1 MTKIAIVI
9 GSNRE
14 GRGTP
19 KVATWVLQTAQKINA
34 GTEFELV
41 DIAEYN
47 LPFMTEPESPQ
58 GNPDRH
64 VVPEVQRWLDTLGSA
79 DGFIIVTPEYNHS
92 LPGVLKN
99 GIDSLDY
106 QLKKKPVAIVSH
118 GVMGGARAN
127 EHLRLIVN
135 STLGAVPIPESV
147 TLKAPVTSG
156 EVFDDAGN
164 ITEQYKNA
172 QKPLESLISS
182 IIWYTNALKS
192 AQA

>member
-19 KVATWVLQTAQKINA
+19 KVATWVLQTAQTLNA
-34 GTEFELV
+34 DTEFQLV
-41 DIAEYN
+41 DIAEYT

-64 VVPEVQRWLDTLGSA
+64 VAPEVQRWLDTLGAA

-135 STLGAVPIPESV
+135 STLGAIPIPESV

-172 QKPLESLISS
+172 QKPLESLIKS
-182 IIWYTNALKS
+182 IVWYTNVLKS

>member
-19 KVATWVLQTAQKINA
+19 KVATWVLQTAQTLNA
-34 GTEFELV
+34 DTEFQLV

-64 VVPEVQRWLDTLGSA
+64 VAPEVQRWLDTLGAA

-135 STLGAVPIPESV
+135 STLGAIPIPESV

-172 QKPLESLISS
+172 QKPLESLIKS
-182 IIWYTNALKS
+182 IVWYTNVLKS